1 MNVVDF
7 VKFVAQLII
16 AGALFR
22 LIEYGWGGKAGF
34 RGDIA
39 EGLGVVY

>member
-16 AGALFR
+16 AGALIR
-22 LIEYGWGGKAGF
+22 LVELHWGGQAGL
-34 RGDIA
+34 RGQIA

>member
-1 MNVVDF
+1 MNVIEF
-7 VKFVAQLII
+7 VRFVAYLIL
-16 AGALFR
+16 AGAFLR
-22 LIEYGWGGKAGF
+22 LIEMKWGGQTGL